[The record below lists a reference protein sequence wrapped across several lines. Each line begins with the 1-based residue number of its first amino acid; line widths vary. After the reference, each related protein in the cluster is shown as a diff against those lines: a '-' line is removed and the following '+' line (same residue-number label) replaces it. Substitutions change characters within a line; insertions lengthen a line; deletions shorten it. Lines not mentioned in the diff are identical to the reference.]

1 MQVLSSAIKILYKN
15 TTYISGCGGLFPYG
29 DPPET
34 TYKVA
39 GAIYTLLDAID
50 KWLALFIDYLK
61 LFKKQNDITYQND
74 VMIEILRSPLRP
86 LARTLC
92 FHISIPR
99 SIFP

>member
-1 MQVLSSAIKILYKN
+1 MCLTCANYVMYTIMQMQVLSSAIKILYKN

-50 KWLALFIDYLK
+50 K
-61 LFKKQNDITYQND
+61 
-74 VMIEILRSPLRP
+74 
-86 LARTLC
+86 
-92 FHISIPR
+92 
-99 SIFP
+99 